1 MPNRLFPQ
9 RTDRPA
15 PEVSASPEMTGR
27 IGRFDWSTTPLG
39 SLESW
44 PEALRAATRT
54 ILCSPK
60 PMVML
65 IGSDG
70 VLIYNDGYA
79 RFAGARHP
87 AILGLPAA
95 EAFPEIADF
104 NRNVLAFSFR
114 GETLSL
120 KDQEL
125 ELNRNG
131 TLESA
136 WMNLDYSPLLGA
148 DGEPFGVLVI
158 VDETT
163 EQVRTQRA
171 LARSQEQL
179 NFAFDASGIV
189 GSWDWNIGTNSVKAD
204 ARFAELYGVE
214 PEAARQGVALDVFMD
229 GIHADDRATVADAI
243 QKAVEGTE
251 ELRVEYRVQPK
262 QGGVRWV
269 LALGRVARDETGA
282 PTRLPGIVLDISDRR
297 AQEALLS
304 ASEAKFRAIADSM
317 PQMVWSTLPDGF
329 HDYYNA
335 RWYEFTGMP
344 MGSTDGEEWNG
355 MFHPDDQARAWEVWR
370 QSLETGEPYE
380 IEYRLRH
387 HSGEYRWTLGRALP
401 IRDAEGRITRWM
413 GTCTDIHETKIAAE
427 EREVVAQELSHR
439 IKNIFSVL
447 TGIVSLSA
455 RAYPEAK
462 QFAGELRQRIFAMGR
477 AHDFVRPH
485 SRASRPQAQQHSLKA
500 LVEQLVAPFES
511 EEKSMR
517 LSFTG
522 DDAVIDEAAAT
533 PLALL
538 FHELATN
545 SAKYGAFSARD
556 GRVTIEGRSQGD
568 RYQLVWKEQG
578 GPVVEASPREGF
590 GTRLIA
596 LSVEG
601 QLGGK
606 LERAWE
612 ADGLRMQIDVP
623 LAALSRSGRLQ
634 KTF

>member
-1 MPNRLFPQ
+1 M
-9 RTDRPA
+9 D
-15 PEVSASPEMTGR
+15 
-27 IGRFDWSTTPLG
+27 
-39 SLESW
+39 
-44 PEALRAATRT
+44 
-54 ILCSPK
+54 
-60 PMVML
+60 
-65 IGSDG
+65 
-70 VLIYNDGYA
+70 
-79 RFAGARHP
+79 
-87 AILGLPAA
+87 
-95 EAFPEIADF
+95 
-104 NRNVLAFSFR
+104 
-114 GETLSL
+114 
-120 KDQEL
+120 
-125 ELNRNG
+125 
-131 TLESA
+131 
-136 WMNLDYSPLLGA
+136 LDYSPLLGA

-158 VDETT
+158 VAETT
-163 EQVRTQRA
+163 AQVITRRA

-179 NFAFDASGIV
+179 SFAFDASGIV
-189 GSWDWNIGTNSVKAD
+189 GSWDWSVAEDRVKAD
-204 ARFAELYGVE
+204 ARFAELYGVDR
-214 PEAARQGVALDVFMD
+214 EAAREGVPIDTFME
-229 GIHADDRATVADAI
+229 GIHADDRAMVAEAI
-243 QKAVEGTE
+243 RRAVAGGD
-251 ELRVEYRVQPK
+251 ELRVEYRISSP
-262 QGGVRWV
+262 GGGARWV

-282 PTRLPGIVLDISDRR
+282 PRRLPGIVLDISDRR
-297 AQEALLS
+297 TQEALLA

-317 PQMVWSTLPDGF
+317 PQMVWSTQADGF

-344 MGSTDGEEWNG
+344 EGSTDGEEWNG

-370 QSLETGEPYE
+370 HSLETGEPYE

-401 IRDAEGRITRWM
+401 IRDDRGRIVRWM

-462 QFAGELRQRIFAMGR
+462 QFASELRQRIFAMGR

-485 SRASRPQAQQHSLKA
+485 SRASIPRAEQHSLKA
-500 LVEQLVAPFES
+500 LVEQLVVPFES
-511 EEKSMR
+511 EEHSMR

-556 GRVTIEGRSQGD
+556 GHVAITGKREGD
-568 RYQLVWKEQG
+568 RYGLVWKEQG
-578 GPVVEASPREGF
+578 GPVVEAAPREGF

-606 LERAWE
+606 LLRFWE
-612 ADGLRMQIDVP
+612 PDGLRIAIDVP
-623 LAALSRSGRLQ
+623 IAALSRSGRLQ
-634 KTF
+634 KRL